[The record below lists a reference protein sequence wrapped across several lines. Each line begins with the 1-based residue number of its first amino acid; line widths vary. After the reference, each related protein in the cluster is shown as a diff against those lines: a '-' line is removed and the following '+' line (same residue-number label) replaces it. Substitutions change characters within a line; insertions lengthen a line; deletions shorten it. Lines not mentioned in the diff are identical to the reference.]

1 MRNAEVAKF
10 LDEIADLLEL
20 KGDSPYRIG
29 AYREA
34 ARTIESLPKAIES
47 FSELTS
53 IPGIGESIAQ
63 KIGEYLEKGKCKY
76 HEDLKKEL
84 PPGLIEIKKIPG
96 VGAKTARLIYEK
108 LKISSIQELERAIKE
123 QKIRKLPRMGAK
135 AEENIM
141 KGIQLL
147 KERSGRLL
155 LGVALPA
162 AQEVV
167 EFLRDDA
174 IMVEAAGSIRRRK
187 ETIGDID
194 ILAASDEPRRVMERF
209 VSLPL
214 VKEVLLFGEKK
225 SSILTRDNLQID
237 LRVISPSSWGA
248 AIQYF
253 TGSKAHNIKLRELAM
268 KRKLKINEY
277 GIFDERNRKLG
288 GEKEEDIYR
297 ILGLEYVPPEL
308 REDQGEVE
316 AAGSGKLPEL
326 VRMEDI
332 MGDLHLH
339 TKWSDGKATP
349 REMAEAALR
358 KGYEYVAI
366 CDHSK
371 GLGVAS
377 GLTYEEAMKQKD
389 EIAEIK
395 MKNFKIL
402 SGIEVNILSNGN
414 LDFSDEELKDFDIV
428 IAGIHSGFRQP
439 KEKITERILSA
450 MENENVD
457 VISHP
462 TGRLIE
468 RRAPYEVDVEKIL
481 DFASSTKT
489 ILEISALPERL
500 DLRDIDAR
508 RAKDYGV
515 KIAIGTDAHS
525 IPSLELMKF
534 GVSTARRGW
543 LEKKDIINTLPL
555 EKLLKELK

>member
-1 MRNAEVAKF
+1 
-10 LDEIADLLEL
+10 
-20 KGDSPYRIG
+20 
-29 AYREA
+29 
-34 ARTIESLPKAIES
+34 
-47 FSELTS
+47 
-53 IPGIGESIAQ
+53 
-63 KIGEYLEKGKCKY
+63 
-76 HEDLKKEL
+76 
-84 PPGLIEIKKIPG
+84 
-96 VGAKTARLIYEK
+96 
-108 LKISSIQELERAIKE
+108 
-123 QKIRKLPRMGAK
+123 
-135 AEENIM
+135 
-141 KGIQLL
+141 
-147 KERSGRLL
+147 
-155 LGVALPA
+155 
-162 AQEVV
+162 
-167 EFLRDDA
+167 
-174 IMVEAAGSIRRRK
+174 
-187 ETIGDID
+187 
-194 ILAASDEPRRVMERF
+194 
-209 VSLPL
+209 
-214 VKEVLLFGEKK
+214 
-225 SSILTRDNLQID
+225 
-237 LRVISPSSWGA
+237 
-248 AIQYF
+248 
-253 TGSKAHNIKLRELAM
+253 
-268 KRKLKINEY
+268 
-277 GIFDERNRKLG
+277 
-288 GEKEEDIYR
+288 
-297 ILGLEYVPPEL
+297 
-308 REDQGEVE
+308 
-316 AAGSGKLPEL
+316 
-326 VRMEDI
+326 
-332 MGDLHLH
+332 
-339 TKWSDGKATP
+339 
-349 REMAEAALR
+349 
-358 KGYEYVAI
+358 
-366 CDHSK
+366 
-371 GLGVAS
+371 
-377 GLTYEEAMKQKD
+377 MKQKD